1 VAMRVWSLNKVSG
14 HFDVSNI
21 LALFL
26 TKILGL
32 LEDSKSDKNIGKK

>member
-1 VAMRVWSLNKVSG
+1 VAMRVWLLSKVSG

-26 TKILGL
+26 TKISGL
-32 LEDSKSDKNIGKK
+32 LEDSISDKNNGKK